1 MLLTKPMPLP
11 DGAAGTAPAIA
22 DGTPLPWGDD
32 TFTFGKEAAELRDS
46 SPLLRAGDFDGLR
59 ARLAEDGHLFIRGFH
74 PRRAAEAA
82 RDRVLAALRD
92 LGALDPE
99 TDWHQ
104 GIAGPQNASFA
115 FFRQTEVAHAPEVLA
130 VTDGPHTFDFYE
142 KLMGGAALTMDKRWL
157 RAMARGG
164 SNFFHYDSAYVGRG
178 TLRRYTMWSAF
189 TDIGLENGPLAICL
203 RSHQDERLKATYGLA
218 DMDLDLIDPVF
229 SKDPRE
235 MVEKFG
241 FTLATAR
248 FEPGDALL
256 FGLHLLHS
264 SVPNRTNRYRIS
276 IDTRYQL
283 ATDLRDERFYGEGGA
298 WLGNGYNK
306 DAKYRPM
313 AELRRL
319 WGLE

>member
-1 MLLTKPMPLP
+1 MT
-11 DGAAGTAPAIA
+11 AA
-22 DGTPLPWGDD
+22 LCC
-32 TFTFGKEAAELRDS
+32 
-46 SPLLRAGDFDGLR
+46 
-59 ARLAEDGHLFIRGFH
+59 ARLAEEGHLFLRGFH
-74 PRRAAEAA
+74 PRPAAETAHLS
-82 RDRVLAALRD
+82 VLAALRD

-99 TDWHQ
+99 ADWRE

-115 FFRQTEVAHAPEVLA
+115 FFRQVEVAHAPEVLA
-130 VTDGPHTFDFYE
+130 MTDGPHTFDFYE
-142 KLMGGAALTMDKRWL
+142 KLMGGPVMTMDKRWL
-157 RAMARGG
+157 RAMACGG

-178 TLRRYTMWSAF
+178 TLNRYTMWSALS
-189 TDIGLENGPLAICL
+189 DIGLENGPLAICL
-203 RSHQDERLKATYGLA
+203 GSHKDERLKATYGLA

-235 MVEKFG
+235 MGEKFG
-241 FTLATAR
+241 FTLATAH
-248 FEPGDALL
+248 FQPGDALL

-283 ATDLRDERFYGEGGA
+283 ASELRDERFYGENGA
-298 WLGNGYNK
+298 WLGNGYNR

-319 WGLE
+319 WGLD